1 MLRSEPKM
9 PGWRFRLLLA
19 AAAVLACVAL
29 LLSSGGERTAS
40 FLTEPALQQAS
51 AELEVDGDKAILVAN
66 RLPPPPPGEVYM
78 VWLKRPGVEAPEP
91 TSALFTP
98 RGDGSATASVTGVDD
113 AEAVLVN
120 TEQSPDV
127 TQPTSS
133 VLMSATLS

>member
-1 MLRSEPKM
+1 M

-19 AAAVLACVAL
+19 AVAVLACVAL

-40 FLTEPALQQAS
+40 FLREPALQQAS

-113 AEAVLVN
+113 TEAVLVN

-127 TQPTSS
+127 TQPTSA